1 MTFTFS
7 AVNPEPAM
15 LYLIFQ
21 REGTDLMLVSDIP
34 DDELEPVFVI
44 FLPEPEAL
52 AA

>member
-1 MTFTFS
+1 MVR

-15 LYLIFQ
+15 QFILLQ

-44 FLPEPEAL
+44 FLPEEEKL